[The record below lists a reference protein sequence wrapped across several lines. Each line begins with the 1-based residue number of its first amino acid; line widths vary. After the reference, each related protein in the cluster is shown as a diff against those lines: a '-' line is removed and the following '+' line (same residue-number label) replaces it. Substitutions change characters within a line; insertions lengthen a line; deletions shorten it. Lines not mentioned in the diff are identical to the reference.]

1 MAKKIFVKI
10 SMFDLNQPIFLAD
23 TEADIKMVAQPEI
36 WQIENTLFALM
47 ENNPIDEIEFNGNEK
62 YIQSIGEEW
71 VKNLKSKY
79 SNRNVRISING
90 KVFN

>member
-1 MAKKIFVKI
+1 
-10 SMFDLNQPIFLAD
+10 MFDLNQPIFLAD

-79 SNRNVRISING
+79 SNRKVRISING

>member
-1 MAKKIFVKI
+1 
-10 SMFDLNQPIFLAD
+10 MFDLNQPIFLAD

-36 WQIENTLFALM
+36 GQIENTLFVLM
-47 ENNPIDEIEFNGNEK
+47 EDNPIDEIEFNGNEK